1 MESVL
6 IMQEPRRVVFEE
18 DEPPPLEPGQLRVR
32 TLYSGISAGTEMT
45 IYRGSNPYAQ
55 KRWDPDLKLFLAAD
69 DDPRLYPC
77 PLGYEEVGYVAEIA
91 PGVEDIPLGSLV
103 YGSWSHRT

>member
-1 MESVL
+1 MAAERIPMSVAL
-6 IMQEPRRVVFEE
+6 QRTEQVLVMQAPRQVLYQDYEPQ
-18 DEPPPLEPGQLRVR
+18 PLEAEQVRVR

-55 KRWDPDLKLFLAAD
+55 KRWDPELKLFLPAS

-77 PLGYEEVGYVAEIA
+77 PLGYEEVGWV
-91 PGVEDIPLGSLV
+91 VETGP
-103 YGSWSHRT
+103 R